1 MAYNRTVAG
10 LFIFQF
16 LTAGLLS
23 TKLGILR
30 FYVVPLPAIFTGLLI
45 PITILFYKYCNACFD
60 KHDIVIPLEHLS
72 TTLSPGAES
81 VVDLS
86 VFDAIPTQSS
96 SPLRVV
102 TNLDEESQMSTA
114 KQEKAKMRVTQDY
127 QCPSVSKPLLKVWI
141 PEYISHL
148 VSEEEEGDEEA
159 MLQSIHSKHSVMES
173 GKWTS
178 MNELTSE

>member
-1 MAYNRTVAG
+1 M
-10 LFIFQF
+10 
-16 LTAGLLS
+16 
-23 TKLGILR
+23 
-30 FYVVPLPAIFTGLLI
+30 LI

-72 TTLSPGAES
+72 TTISPGAES

-86 VFDAIPTQSS
+86 AFDAITTQSN

-102 TNLDEESQMSTA
+102 TSLDDESHISPTRPEM
-114 KQEKAKMRVTQDY
+114 AKMRVTQDY
-127 QCPSVSKPLLKVWI
+127 QCPSVSKPLLQVWI

-148 VSEEEEGDEEA
+148 VSEEEVDEEA